1 MRTRSVWQLLLGLA
15 LTSLVILLPILALLM
30 LGAGGMD
37 YYEDLPGGYLFRGG
51 DGDAILAPLGKESIG
66 GKVVQYAY
74 DDTFI
79 IARQKPEY
87 REYQTMIA
95 DSVRRNNH
103 KYAANSYA
111 DIMETSTLAD
121 RIIARDPFYQ
131 RILSAKENYWIIDH
145 RSRKRYGPFTTSE
158 YQQQRQILRIPA
170 SFILE

>member
-30 LGAGGMD
+30 LGGGSMD

-51 DGDAILAPLGKESIG
+51 DGNAILAPLGKESIG

-95 DSVRRNNH
+95 DSISRHNQ
-103 KYAANSYA
+103 KYTANSYA

-131 RILSAKENYWIIDH
+131 RILSAQENYWIIH
-145 RSRKRYGPFTTSE
+145 HCTGERYGPFTKKE
-158 YQQQRQILRIPA
+158 YQQQRRVLRISA
-170 SFILE
+170 SLVLE